1 MADTA
6 QQTFLFELVSP
17 DAKLLA
23 EQMFQ
28 VTLPGSEG
36 DMGIRAGHA
45 PFIVHL
51 REGEILC
58 QSTGNDNKNV
68 KRVRITGGFA
78 DITGNQCTVLAETAE
93 FI

>member
-28 VTLPGSEG
+28 VTIPGSEG

-45 PFIVHL
+45 PYIVHL
-51 REGEILC
+51 RAGEIIC
-58 QSTGNDNKNV
+58 QAGNDNKNV

-78 DITGNQCTVLAETAE
+78 DITGSQCTVLAETAE
-93 FI
+93 FV